1 MKRTGLLLVFLLLL
15 CSHCFA
21 REGQDSGIKF
31 SDIYGE
37 VSVRPNAEDDD
48 AYEFAELD
56 MPLLVDDRIRTK
68 EESGAILSMADMST
82 FVIKPESIVILNTP
96 TGKENKIELVAG
108 NIWVNVKKM
117 VGNGSME
124 VEMSQAVAGIKGTNI
139 TCSTSRSEDRIQ
151 VLRGMA
157 EVLIKESREK
167 VAVKEG
173 EELIVKAG
181 GKTEKIEINI
191 SNEQQKWENETSR
204 MGETIQMNE
213 IPEVLKSILDSEA
226 SEFARINESF
236 NKLVAMSA
244 VEEADVAEIRR
255 DAERFI
261 GVILEDNLILNTLRK
276 KVESAAAAPG
286 VTAAD
291 NTRLASFMREIA
303 AVQTKQDSYRSQI
316 SKIIRYQFK
325 FSSLTE
331 DFGPEIEMLRTEFAQ
346 VTAEVDSVRAVLSAN
361 PSGQGQDWFRE
372 ANMVCANAISSL
384 DQLTQKI
391 IEVLNRAPGNVELS
405 AMLKAVNDQRTS
417 ISTMIRSLTVVEIP
431 AATMVE
437 MSQIDD
443 VLSDNLVILQKEIA
457 DYNAILDAASVRA
470 NLTAMERRL
479 KSSLRIM
486 DSFARVKRLYTKA
499 QRLYDNTVKAAAR
512 SAFKTSEHE
521 ELESTWQNI
530 SDRFQQLGIVAEQ
543 LQTNIDDLERQLA
556 EFLK

>member
-303 AVQTKQDSYRSQI
+303 AVQTRQDSYRSQI

>member
-1 MKRTGLLLVFLLLL
+1 MKRTGLLLVFLLLF
-15 CSHCFA
+15 CSQCFA
-21 REGQDSGIKF
+21 REGQNSGIKF

-96 TGKENKIELVAG
+96 TGKENKIELLAG

-167 VAVKEG
+167 IPVREG

-181 GKTEKIEINI
+181 GKAEKIEINI
-191 SNEQQKWENETSR
+191 SNEQQKWEKETSR
-204 MGETIQMNE
+204 MGDTIQLNE
-213 IPEVLKSILDSEA
+213 IPDVLKSILDGES
-226 SEFARINESF
+226 SEFARINETF
-236 NKLVAMSA
+236 NKLLAMSA
-244 VEEADVAEIRR
+244 VEEADVVEIRR

-261 GVILEDNLILNTLRK
+261 GVILEDSLILNTLRK
-276 KVESAAAAPG
+276 KVESAIATPG
-286 VTAAD
+286 VPAAE
-291 NTRLASFMREIA
+291 NVRFASFMREIA
-303 AVQTKQDSYRSQI
+303 AVQAKQDSYRSQI

-325 FSSLTE
+325 FSSLME
-331 DFGPEIEMLRTEFAQ
+331 DLGPEIEMLRTEFAQ

-361 PSGQGQDWFRE
+361 PSGQGQDWFKE
-372 ANMVCANAISSL
+372 ASMVCANAISSL
-384 DQLTQKI
+384 DQLTQKVV
-391 IEVLNRAPGNVELS
+391 EVLNRNPANVELS
-405 AMLKAVNDQRTS
+405 AMLKAINNQRVS
-417 ISTMIRSLTVVEIP
+417 ISNMVRSLTVVEIP
-431 AATMVE
+431 SATMVE

-443 VLSDNLVILQKEIA
+443 VLSDNLVVLQKEIA
-457 DYNAILDAASVRA
+457 DYNSIIDAANVRA

-479 KSSLRIM
+479 KASIRIM
-486 DSFARVKRLYTKA
+486 DSFARVKRLYAKA

-543 LQTNIDDLERQLA
+543 LQTNIQDLERQLA

>member
-276 KVESAAAAPG
+276 KVESAAAPG